1 MKIGNCASTP
11 VTAPVSTGNHL
22 TRATEKLHDGGH
34 STLGSLGSSSTT
46 ATTSTQV
53 EISDTAAVL
62 LERAPNAFDAD
73 KVDRIR
79 QAITDGSY
87 RVNAEVIADKLLSN
101 AHDLLGHLGR
111 SA

>member
-11 VTAPVSTGNHL
+11 LTPPVSTGNHL
-22 TRATEKLHDGGH
+22 PRAAELLHD
-34 STLGSLGSSSTT
+34 STHPALGS
-46 ATTSTQV
+46 TTSTQV
-53 EISDTAAVL
+53 EVSQTATVL

-79 QAITDGSY
+79 QAIADGSY
-87 RVNAEVIADKLLSN
+87 RVNAEAIADKLLSN
-101 AHDLLGHLGR
+101 AHDLLGHLGH